1 MPILLV
7 ILLIFGSCAT
17 PNTKPPELSSSEVT
31 EEIIHQLEGTFR
43 LTMQRQER
51 IELLALPIM
60 RANAALC
67 GKKTRSL
74 FGFDYLD
81 SANTWE
87 MEPAYRLLYLRHY
100 GIEKLHGQPIVTS
113 LAAGSP
119 AAHSDLQPGDRI
131 MKIGGDSIQT
141 TVFKRNDAARTR
153 TGSGPRSYINS
164 DQEYQEFRSNLDKLL
179 KRHAPSGPTIFT
191 VQRKVAVNKD
201 TTIDIPITAEPIC
214 SPPVYHSEGQEINA
228 YTDGE
233 NIVLTAGMLDFATD
247 NELALVITHELAH
260 CIEGHISKKKTNA
273 LLGGIMGA
281 VFEGALGAVTGMPTY
296 GGITQSATEAGA
308 TAFSQAFEQEADY
321 VGLYLMARAGFDTE
335 GAADF
340 WRLMAARN
348 PVASNNFSGTHPP
361 TAHRY
366 LLLDKTHA
374 EIERKKAES
383 SPLVPNRQE

>member
-1 MPILLV
+1 MPTLLV
-7 ILLIFGSCAT
+7 LLLILGSCAT
-17 PNTKPPELSSSEVT
+17 PNTKPPELSSSEVA
-31 EEIIHQLEGTFR
+31 EEMIHQLEGTFR

-51 IELLALPIM
+51 IERLAPSIM
-60 RANAALC
+60 RVNAALC
-67 GKKTRSL
+67 GKKTRL
-74 FGFDYLD
+74 QFGFNYLD
-81 SANTWE
+81 SASTRN
-87 MEPAYRLLYLRHY
+87 MKPVYRLLNLRYY
-100 GIEKLHGQPIVTS
+100 GIEKLHGQPIVTK
-113 LAAGSP
+113 LVVGSP
-119 AAHSDLQPGDRI
+119 AVHSDLQPGDRI

-141 TVFKRNDAARTR
+141 TVFKRNGTARTR

-164 DQEYQEFRSNLDKLL
+164 DQEFRSNLDKLL

-191 VQRKVAVNKD
+191 VQRKVAANKD
-201 TTIDIPITAEPIC
+201 TTIDIPITVEPIC
-214 SPPVYHSEGQEINA
+214 SPLVYHSDGQEINA

-340 WRLMAARN
+340 WRRMATRN
-348 PVASNNFSGTHPP
+348 PVASNNLSSTHPP

-374 EIERKKAES
+374 EIERKKAEGGS
-383 SPLVPNRQE
+383 LVPNRQE